1 VIKENLLMSELEYLK
16 QVNRALIEQGKMVL
30 EDIASHKEM
39 ILELKR
45 RCVEVEKSKEYLR
58 LSNEE
63 LRKSYSNITS
73 EMEQLKNTLKS
84 FEETKHKLFVMI

>member
-1 VIKENLLMSELEYLK
+1 MIKENLLMSELEYLK